1 MSWFVPPGAGNP
13 TRIQR
18 QSREAI
24 LAVALDVFSTYGFRG
39 ATIDQIAVGAGF
51 SKPNLLY
58 YFESKEAIHAELL
71 AGVLEAWLEPLRKL
85 DPEGD
90 PVEGDHPLCAA
101 QTRDGPSPA
110 AREPP
115 VCHGDSARCAG
126 AAELSEGAAETCRR
140 CRGPDP
146 PGLDGGRGPDRI
158 GRSASPDLLD
168 LGDHPALR
176 RFRCPDPRG
185 AGRRTGGAAVRTMP
199 ASISRC
205 CSSGFFVLQE
215 NEERH
220 DRQGDAGEDDG
231 FGQGFPAQG
240 SPRR

>member
-1 MSWFVPPGAGNP
+1 MVRATRSRNP

-90 PVEGDHPLCAA
+90 PVEEI
-101 QTRDGPSPA
+101 TRYVLRKLEM
-110 AREPP
+110 ARLRPRE
-115 VCHGDSARCAG
+115 SRLFAMEILRG
-126 AAELSEGAAETCRR
+126 A
-140 CRGPDP
+140 
-146 PGLDGGRGPDRI
+146 PGLRSYLKGPLKRVVDAEVRILRGWMEAGRI
-158 GRSASPDLLD
+158 ASVDPHHLIFSIWATTQHYADFD
-168 LGDHPALR
+168 VQIRAVLGAGQAER
-176 RFRCPDPRG
+176 RFD
-185 AGRRTGGAAVRTMP
+185 
-199 ASISRC
+199 
-205 CSSGFFVLQE
+205 
-215 NEERH
+215 
-220 DRQGDAGEDDG
+220 DAGEYLTVLFQRLLRPSG
-231 FGQGFPAQG
+231 E
-240 SPRR
+240 